1 MCNVGPK
8 PKPTWQDHLVAT
20 LATVAILAGAA
31 LAAHD
36 LAVVPSV
43 EGLAGQRGV
52 ALGAAEAVLVPVA
65 VLVGELLD
73 KQSEERGE
81 EPVTCLVFI

>member
-1 MCNVGPK
+1 MLNQNLNL
-8 PKPTWQDHLVAT
+8 KPTWQDHLVAT

-36 LAVVPSV
+36 LAVVPRV
-43 EGLAGQRGV
+43 EGLAGQRVV

-65 VLVGELLD
+65 VLVGELLRN
-73 KQSEERGE
+73 QSVGMG
-81 EPVTCLVFI
+81 